1 MQFRKSFVRVVLILS
16 VVNGLFF
23 TNPVANAA
31 TDPEVTMTVNEE
43 LLNAFLDSMFTNLKS
58 PSTPLVLT
66 ASDKERTAAE
76 TYGCISQVTL
86 KKEEAGVKTA
96 VKFEEGKITAPMAFS
111 GAYNST
117 LLGCVQFSG
126 WANTNW
132 GLEFDSQR
140 QVLLARVQVQEIH
153 LTNVPALA
161 GGSLGK
167 LVQAAIDQRINP
179 LELVR
184 LEQLSPRVPIQPAG
198 GALKL
203 RARSIRPEILPGNLQ
218 LHVIYEVVADR

>member
-1 MQFRKSFVRVVLILS
+1 MQSRKLLAKVVLVLFIL
-16 VVNGLFF
+16 NCFF
-23 TNPVANAA
+23 YPNITASAA
-31 TDPEVTMTVNEE
+31 TDPEVTVTVNEE

-58 PSTPLVLT
+58 PSMPLVLT

-76 TYGCISQVTL
+76 SYGCISEVTL
-86 KKEEAGVKTA
+86 KKEEAGVTTA
-96 VKFEEGKITAPMAFS
+96 IKFEQGKLTAPMAFS

-117 LLGCVQFSG
+117 LLGCVRFSG

-140 QVLLARVQVQEIH
+140 QALLARVQVQEIH
-153 LTNVPALA
+153 LTRVPALA
-161 GGSLGK
+161 GASLSK
-167 LVQAAIDQRINP
+167 LVQSAIDQRINP

-184 LEQLSPRVPIQPAG
+184 LEQLSASVPIPQAG

-203 RARSIRPEILPGNLQ
+203 RAKSIRPEILPGNLQ